1 MASVLGR
8 VRADTARLD
17 ARLLRKKETELRE
30 GSAER
35 LKTVRMKFNDKVRDY
50 LDSWEVETII
60 WMMIVD
66 DHGSEVRR
74 KLLDSEDLGLES

>member
-17 ARLLRKKETELRE
+17 ARLLRKKETELRD

>member
-1 MASVLGR
+1 MASVLDR
-8 VRADTARLD
+8 VRADTVRLD